1 MPRPKTHDDALRRR
15 LLERAGELLS
25 TDGPAA
31 VSLRRIAADVN
42 TSTTAV
48 YSLFGGK
55 PGLLEALYDEAFA
68 RFGAHLAAVPITADP
83 AEDVVQ
89 IGLAYRRSA
98 LADPQF
104 YSVLYSKVVEPT
116 KEMSRAAGRTFAP
129 VMNAVRRAIELGV
142 FRDVDAEQIAVSMWG
157 IAHGLVSLE
166 LNGNL
171 PPGVDATATYELALR
186 AHGRGWLAD
195 SSTGAENAE
204 SGEAAAAKP
213 PRTR

>member
-25 TDGPAA
+25 TEGPAA
-31 VSLRRIAADVN
+31 VSLRKIATDVN

-55 PGLLEALYDEAFA
+55 PALLEALYDEAFH
-68 RFGAHLAAVPITADP
+68 RFGTHLAAVPVTEDP
-83 AEDVVQ
+83 AEDLVQ

-98 LADPQF
+98 LADPHF

-116 KEMSRAAGRTFAP
+116 KAMSRAAGRTFAP
-129 VMNAVRRAIELGV
+129 VIDTVRRAVEGGV
-142 FRDVDAEQIAVSMWG
+142 FVDEEPEQIAMSMWG

-171 PPGVDATATYELALR
+171 PQGIDPAATYELALR
-186 AHGRGWLAD
+186 AHGRGWL
-195 SSTGAENAE
+195 TE

>member
-25 TDGPAA
+25 TEGPAA
-31 VSLRRIAADVN
+31 VSLRKIATDVN

-55 PGLLEALYDEAFA
+55 PALLDALYDEAFS
-68 RFGAHLAAVPITADP
+68 RFGAHLAAVPITDDP
-83 AEDVVQ
+83 VEDLLQ

-98 LADPQF
+98 LEDPHF

-129 VMNAVRRAIELGV
+129 VINAVRRAVEQGV
-142 FRDVDAEQIAVSMWG
+142 YLAVDPEQIAMSMWG

-171 PPGVDATATYELALR
+171 PQGVDAAATYELALR
-186 AHGRGWLAD
+186 AHGRGWLA
-195 SSTGAENAE
+195 E

>member
-1 MPRPKTHDDALRRR
+1 MPRPKTHDNALRRR

-25 TDGPAA
+25 TDGPDA
-31 VSLRRIAADVN
+31 VSLRKIATDVN

-55 PGLLEALYDEAFA
+55 PALLEALYDEAFL
-68 RFGAHLAAVPITADP
+68 RFGAHLTAVPVTEDP
-83 AEDVVQ
+83 AEDLVQ

-116 KEMSRAAGRTFAP
+116 KAMSRAAGRTFAP
-129 VMNAVRRAIELGV
+129 VIDTVRRAIARKV
-142 FRDVDAEQIAVSMWG
+142 FVNEDPEQIAMSMWG

-166 LNGNL
+166 LGGNL
-171 PPGVDATATYELALR
+171 PPGIDAAATYELALR
-186 AHGRGWLAD
+186 AHGRGWL
-195 SSTGAENAE
+195 SHERPEQN
-204 SGEAAAAKP
+204 
-213 PRTR
+213 

>member
-1 MPRPKTHDDALRRR
+1 MPRPKTHDDALRQR
-15 LLERAGELLS
+15 LLERAGQLLS
-25 TDGPAA
+25 TEGPAA
-31 VSLRRIAADVN
+31 VSLRKIATDVN

-55 PGLLEALYDEAFA
+55 PALLEALYDEAFN
-68 RFGAHLAAVPITADP
+68 RFGAHLRAVPATDDP
-83 AEDVVQ
+83 AEDLVQ

-116 KEMSRAAGRTFAP
+116 KAMSRAAGRTFAP
-129 VMNAVRRAIELGV
+129 VIDAVRRAVEQKV
-142 FRDVDAEQIAVSMWG
+142 FLDTDPEQIAMSMWG

-171 PPGVDATATYELALR
+171 PPGVDAAATYELALR
-186 AHGRGWLAD
+186 AHGRGWL
-195 SSTGAENAE
+195 TE

>member
-25 TDGPAA
+25 TGGPDA
-31 VSLRRIAADVN
+31 VSLRRIATDVN

-55 PGLLEALYDEAFA
+55 PALLEALHDEAFS
-68 RFGAHLAAVPITADP
+68 RFGANLAAVPTTDDP
-83 AEDVVQ
+83 AEDLLQ
-89 IGLAYRRSA
+89 IGLAYRRAA
-98 LADPQF
+98 LADPRF
-104 YSVLYSKVVEPT
+104 YSVLYSKVAEPT

-129 VMNAVRRAIELGV
+129 VRNAVRRAIELGV
-142 FRDVDAEQIAVSMWG
+142 YRNEDPEQIAMSMWG

-171 PPGVDATATYELALR
+171 PRGVDAAATYELALR
-186 AHGRGWLAD
+186 AHGRGWLAETP
-195 SSTGAENAE
+195 S
-204 SGEAAAAKP
+204 
-213 PRTR
+213 RR

>member
-25 TDGPAA
+25 TEGPEA
-31 VSLRRIAADVN
+31 VSLRRVATDVN

-55 PGLLEALYDEAFA
+55 PALLEALYDEAFN
-68 RFGAHLAAVPITADP
+68 RFGAHLAAVPVTDDP
-83 AEDVVQ
+83 AEDLVQ

-116 KEMSRAAGRTFAP
+116 KAMSRAAGRTFAP
-129 VMNAVRRAIELGV
+129 VITTVRRAVEQKV
-142 FRDVDAEQIAVSMWG
+142 FLDEDPEQIAMSMWG

-166 LNGNL
+166 LGGNL
-171 PPGVDATATYELALR
+171 PPGVDAAATYELALR
-186 AHGRGWLAD
+186 AHGRGWLA
-195 SSTGAENAE
+195 E

>member
-1 MPRPKTHDDALRRR
+1 MPRPKIHDDALRRR

-25 TDGPAA
+25 TEGPAA
-31 VSLRRIAADVN
+31 VSLRKIATDVN

-55 PGLLEALYDEAFA
+55 PALLEALYDEAFS
-68 RFGAHLAAVPITADP
+68 RFGAHLAAVPVTDDP
-83 AEDVVQ
+83 VEDLLQV
-89 IGLAYRRSA
+89 GLAYRRSA
-98 LADPQF
+98 LEDPRF

-129 VMNAVRRAIELGV
+129 VIKAVRRAVEQGLY
-142 FRDVDAEQIAVSMWG
+142 RAEAPEQIAMSMWG

-171 PPGVDATATYELALR
+171 PPGIDPAATYEIALR
-186 AHGRGWLAD
+186 AHSRGWL
-195 SSTGAENAE
+195 AE

>member
-25 TDGPAA
+25 TEGPAA
-31 VSLRRIAADVN
+31 VSLRKIATDVN

-55 PGLLEALYDEAFA
+55 PALLDALYDEAFN
-68 RFGAHLAAVPITADP
+68 RFGTHLAAVPVTESP
-83 AEDVVQ
+83 AEDLVQ

-116 KEMSRAAGRTFAP
+116 KAMSRAAGRTFAP
-129 VMNAVRRAIELGV
+129 VITTVRRAVERKV
-142 FRDVDAEQIAVSMWG
+142 FVGEDPEQIAMSMWG

-171 PPGVDATATYELALR
+171 PPGIDPAATYELALR
-186 AHGRGWLAD
+186 AHGRGWLA
-195 SSTGAENAE
+195 E

>member
-25 TDGPAA
+25 TEGPAA
-31 VSLRRIAADVN
+31 VSLRKIATDVN

-55 PGLLEALYDEAFA
+55 PALLEALYDEAFN
-68 RFGAHLAAVPITADP
+68 RFGAHLRAVPVTDDP
-83 AEDVVQ
+83 AEDLVQ

-116 KEMSRAAGRTFAP
+116 KAMSRAAGRTFAP
-129 VMNAVRRAIELGV
+129 VIDTVRRAVEQKV
-142 FRDVDAEQIAVSMWG
+142 FLDEEPEQIAMSMWG

-171 PPGVDATATYELALR
+171 PPGVDAAATYELALR
-186 AHGRGWLAD
+186 AHGRGWLA
-195 SSTGAENAE
+195 E

>member
-25 TDGPAA
+25 TEGPGA
-31 VSLRRIAADVN
+31 VSLRKIATDVN

-55 PGLLEALYDEAFA
+55 PALLEALYDEAFH
-68 RFGAHLAAVPITADP
+68 RFGTNLAAVPVTDDP
-83 AEDVVQ
+83 AEDLVQ

-98 LADPQF
+98 LADPRF

-116 KEMSRAAGRTFAP
+116 KAMSRAAGRTFAP
-129 VMNAVRRAIELGV
+129 VIDTVRRAVERKV
-142 FRDVDAEQIAVSMWG
+142 FVDEEPEQIAMSMWG

-171 PPGVDATATYELALR
+171 PPGIDPAATYELALR
-186 AHGRGWLAD
+186 AHGRGWL
-195 SSTGAENAE
+195 TE

>member
-1 MPRPKTHDDALRRR
+1 MPRPRTHDDALRRR

-25 TDGPAA
+25 TEGPAA
-31 VSLRRIAADVN
+31 VSLRRIATDVN

-55 PGLLEALYDEAFA
+55 PALLEALYDEAFT
-68 RFGAHLAAVPITADP
+68 RFGTYLAAVPATGDP
-83 AEDVVQ
+83 AEDLVQ

-104 YSVLYSKVVEPT
+104 YSVLYAKVVAPT

-129 VMNAVRRAIELGV
+129 VRDAVRRAIETGV
-142 FRDVDAEQIAVSMWG
+142 FRGEDPELIAMSMWG

-171 PPGVDATATYELALR
+171 PRGVDAATTYELALR
-186 AHGRGWLAD
+186 AHGRGWLAR
-195 SSTGAENAE
+195 TTE

>member
-1 MPRPKTHDDALRRR
+1 MPRPKTHDDALRQR
-15 LLERAGELLS
+15 LLERAGQLLS
-25 TDGPAA
+25 TEGPAA
-31 VSLRRIAADVN
+31 VSLRKIATDVN

-55 PGLLEALYDEAFA
+55 PALLEALYDEAFN
-68 RFGAHLAAVPITADP
+68 RFGAHLRAVPVTDDP
-83 AEDVVQ
+83 AEDLVQ

-116 KEMSRAAGRTFAP
+116 KAMSRAAGRTFAP
-129 VMNAVRRAIELGV
+129 VIDAVRRAVEQKV
-142 FRDVDAEQIAVSMWG
+142 FLDTDPEQIAMSMWG

-171 PPGVDATATYELALR
+171 PPGVDAAATYELALR
-186 AHGRGWLAD
+186 AHGRGWL
-195 SSTGAENAE
+195 TE